1 MSKREGEK
9 AIEAT
14 KKIAEEAKRVEDKR
28 DAAQTLQKIEGHV
41 TAQEFQQDVKRSLDE
56 TKDNVKKSIDEART
70 QIPKYTDVVKN
81 YQEQALQSTREMVVD
96 YIDAQKSIIDS
107 VFNFAVW
114 EPYYENLYKMY
125 SYWFSPRIP
134 VEIYVRT
141 VSNIADSI
149 SAAAKMNNDIIFGN
163 INAIGNA
170 FERAQ
175 QHTKELAKINV
186 NNAKTIANTARET
199 AGFSVST
206 SRRGEGYI
214 S

>member
-1 MSKREGEK
+1 
-9 AIEAT
+9 
-14 KKIAEEAKRVEDKR
+14 
-28 DAAQTLQKIEGHV
+28 
-41 TAQEFQQDVKRSLDE
+41 VKR
-56 TKDNVKKSIDEART
+56 SIDEART

-107 VFNFAVW
+107 VFNFGVW
-114 EPYYENLYKMY
+114 DPFYETIYRLYG
-125 SYWFSPRIP
+125 YWFSLRIP
-134 VEIYVRT
+134 VEIYART

-163 INAIGNA
+163 IKTIGNA

-175 QHTKELAKINV
+175 QHTKELARINV

-206 SRRGEGYI
+206 SRRGERYI

>member
-1 MSKREGEK
+1 MSKREEEK

-14 KKIAEEAKRVEDKR
+14 KKIAEEARRVEDKR
-28 DAAQTLQKIEGHV
+28 DAAQTLQEIEGHV
-41 TAQEFQQDVKRSLDE
+41 TAKEIQQDVKRSLDE
-56 TKDNVKKSIDEART
+56 TKDNFKKSIDEART

-81 YQEQALQSTREMVVD
+81 YQEQALQSTREMVVA

-107 VFNFAVW
+107 VFNFGVW
-114 EPYYENLYKMY
+114 EPYYENFYRVD
-125 SYWFSPRIP
+125 SYWFSLRIP
-134 VEIYVRT
+134 VEIYSRT

-163 INAIGNA
+163 INTIGNA

-175 QHTKELAKINV
+175 QHTKELARINV

-199 AGFSVST
+199 VGFSVST
-206 SRRGEGYI
+206 SRRGERYI